1 MKRFFI
7 AALFLLSLVAGS
19 TFAADEASEDN
30 PYSDPAKPIEA
41 RTLSE
46 FSIILESN
54 PTTGF
59 GWDISK
65 PLDEKTVC
73 FVSSEYVAAET
84 GLAGSG
90 GREIWTFRA
99 IAPGKT
105 AISFKY
111 FRPWEKDVPPSKE
124 LVFNVS
130 IRQEK

>member
-1 MKRFFI
+1 MIRFLI
-7 AALFLLSLVAGS
+7 AALLALSLGAGPAFS
-19 TFAADEASEDN
+19 ADEAPKDA
-30 PYSDPAKPIEA
+30 PCSDPAKPIEA
-41 RTLSE
+41 RILNE

-65 PLDEKTVC
+65 PLDEKSVC

-124 LVFNVS
+124 LVFNVL